1 MSTRLQAVPWRGL
14 KDYVRLHVGDIL
26 GWRHCVWTQ
35 MGVVGARRRVEAAK
49 GARDGLGNRNIC
61 VLIVVGVSW
70 HKVCQTQTTVY

>member
-1 MSTRLQAVPWRGL
+1 
-14 KDYVRLHVGDIL
+14 
-26 GWRHCVWTQ
+26 